1 MDVLIAGCGWLGSE
15 IARRLVARGD
25 RVVAVRR
32 DVGPIEHLRTQGI
45 EVASA
50 DFLVP
55 GELDAA
61 VGVRFDAVVACQ
73 AAGGPAPAD
82 YRRAYADGN
91 RALARYADRARAT
104 RFVYTGSTGV
114 FGRDDGS
121 TVDETTAPDPATATG
136 RALLDAELVAL
147 AAGCLVRLSG
157 LYGVDRT
164 GILDRVRRGA
174 LALGPGDDAW
184 MNFCHRDDAA
194 TAVVAALDAGQRGA
208 TYHGTDADPTRRR
221 DVVRW
226 IAGRLGIDPPTTT
239 SEPAR
244 RGNRRVLGE
253 RTRAALGF
261 GLAYPSFRDG
271 LAAALD
277 ADTTDTP

>member
-1 MDVLIAGCGWLGSE
+1 MDVLIAGCGWLGTE
-15 IARRLVARGD
+15 IARRLAARGD

-32 DVGPIEHLRTQGI
+32 DAGPIEHLRTDGV

-55 GELDAA
+55 GAFENA

-73 AAGGPAPAD
+73 AAGGPTPSD

-91 RALARYADRARAT
+91 RALVRYADRARAT

-114 FGRDDGS
+114 FGQDDGA
-121 TVDETTAPDPATATG
+121 TVDETTAPDPTTAVG
-136 RALLDAELVAL
+136 RALLDAEMVAL

-194 TAVVAALDAGQRGA
+194 TAVVAALDGGTRGA
-208 TYHGTDADPTRRR
+208 TYHGTDAHPTRRGE
-221 DVVRW
+221 VVRW
-226 IAGRLGIDPPTTT
+226 IAGRLGIEPSTTT
-239 SEPAR
+239 SPPAR
-244 RGNRRVLGE
+244 RGNRRVVGE

-261 GLAYPSFRDG
+261 ELAYPSFREG
-271 LAAALD
+271 LAPAFD
-277 ADTTDTP
+277 AGGSATP